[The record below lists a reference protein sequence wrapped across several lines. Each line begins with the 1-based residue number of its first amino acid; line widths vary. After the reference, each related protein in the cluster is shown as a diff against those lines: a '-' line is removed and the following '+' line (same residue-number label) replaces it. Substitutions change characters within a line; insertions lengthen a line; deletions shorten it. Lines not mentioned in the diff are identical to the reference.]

1 MKRFALNSTLAMAAI
16 VAIVGCGGGG
26 GDKVDTPTSD
36 ETVKGSVNGKVIL
49 GDVSEASLTLYGLD
63 GEELGTASTGSD
75 GSFKIDTELKAGKTI
90 VRLVAKGGTYKSEAD
105 GKEEAAGEL
114 CTVFEYDPSSSAD
127 IILSALT
134 TYACE
139 FAYKSGKSS
148 ADTKAD
154 IEKAYK
160 ELAEIFGFDDDVDF
174 STLIPELTKAGL
186 TSGDAKAKLALIFGM
201 FEKLAD
207 RLGMTPKDLYDA
219 LSKDFA
225 DDGEFGTYYADF
237 LAALEAYLNADGT
250 DLADKG
256 FKDDAKDSEAIT
268 GIRAGIVTKA
278 PASSGINVASS
289 GAVTTLSFKGKQYV
303 YIAARSKGLVG
314 YDITDPA
321 TPVEQNLTTLNATLS
336 TEGMKNIG
344 GVVPVPGKIDPTV
357 MVYDYS
363 QKKVFFINVESGAIL
378 GSTEVDVS
386 TTQGFS
392 GGSAYISSGIPDP
405 IRDGVWL
412 ATTDGYWFV
421 DASTYTAS
429 ATPIALANDQ
439 IITENIG
446 ADISQNLLFSPNY
459 GAGYGGGLQLVNVDT
474 NKAYSLAQ
482 NTWNTTIGLLPGMA
496 SADAGAVD
504 TTYHIGIVAPED
516 SRDLGFIDLSDETKF
531 SFHDANST
539 FSIVGDI
546 NSTITSFNVGGPAGG
561 YPVLSNVAVDSTT
574 HLMLLS
580 AGYSTVI
587 GVAKLEEPVAGTPW
601 TPISKRAYY
610 NGTYGEYSYAR
621 DPHAAGV
628 VNSVNNHKSYGYILS
643 DDGYVLQIDMQAFL
657 DADITDA
664 AGETYDSYLLSTSP
678 FEAGGSVQRLE
689 ISN

>member
-1 MKRFALNSTLAMAAI
+1 MQKFVLNSTLAMAAM

-26 GDKVDTPTSD
+26 VDDPTGDG
-36 ETVKGSVNGKVIL
+36 TVAGKVIL
-49 GDVSEASLTLYGLD
+49 GNVAGASVTLYGLD
-63 GEELGTASTGSD
+63 GRELGTASTSSD
-75 GSFKIDTELKAGKTI
+75 GAFKMDTELKTGKTV
-90 VRLVAKGGTYKSEAD
+90 VRLVAKGGAYKSEAD
-105 GKEEAAGEL
+105 GAEKDAADL
-114 CTVFEYDPSSSAD
+114 CTVFEYDPSSSAS

-139 FAYKSGKSS
+139 FAYKSGKSE
-148 ADTKAD
+148 AETKAD

-160 ELAEIFGFDDDVDF
+160 ELAEIFGFDDGVDF

-186 TSGDAKAKLALIFGM
+186 TSGDAKSKLALIFGM
-201 FEKLAD
+201 FEKLAE
-207 RLGMTPKDLYDA
+207 RLGMTPKELYKK
-219 LSKDFA
+219 LSADFA

-237 LAALEAYLNADGT
+237 LAALEAYLKADGT
-250 DLADKG
+250 DLEDKG
-256 FKDDAKDSEAIT
+256 FKDDADGSKAVT

-303 YIAARSKGLVG
+303 YIAARSRGLVG
-314 YDITDPA
+314 YDITNPA
-321 TPVEQNLTTLNATLS
+321 TPVEQNLSTLNATLS
-336 TEGMKNIG
+336 TEGMTNIG
-344 GVVPVPGKIDPTV
+344 GVVPVPGKVDPTI

-363 QKKVFFINVESGAIL
+363 QKKVFFVNVESGAIL

-392 GGSAYISSGIPDP
+392 GGAAYISSGIPDP
-405 IRDGVWL
+405 VRDGVWL

-421 DASTYTAS
+421 DASTYTAA

-439 IITENIG
+439 IISENIG
-446 ADISQNLLFSPNY
+446 ADISQDMLFSPNY
-459 GAGYGGGLQLVNVDT
+459 GARSGGGLQLVNIDT
-474 NKAYSLAQ
+474 NKSYSLAQ
-482 NTWNTTIGLLPGMA
+482 STWDTTIGLLPGMTY
-496 SADAGAVD
+496 ADAGAVD

-516 SRDLGFIDLSDETKF
+516 QRSLGFIDLSDKTKF

-546 NSTITSFNVGGPAGG
+546 NNTIASFDVGGPAGG

-587 GVAKLEEPVAGTPW
+587 GVAKLEAPVAGTPW
-601 TPISKRAYY
+601 TPISKRSYY
-610 NGTYGEYSYAR
+610 NGVRGEYSYAR

-628 VNSVNNHKSYGYILS
+628 VNSVSNSKSYGYILS

-657 DADITDA
+657 DANITDPTGIA
-664 AGETYDSYLLSTSP
+664 YDSYLLSTSP